1 MSNEC
6 IYILLTSVAIKQVLI
21 ITILVYL
28 NYWWYIKIWYTWL
41 KIDV

>member
-1 MSNEC
+1 MSNEY
-6 IYILLTSVAIKQVLI
+6 IYILLTSVAIKQALI

-28 NYWWYIKIWYTWL
+28 NYWWYNKIWYTCF